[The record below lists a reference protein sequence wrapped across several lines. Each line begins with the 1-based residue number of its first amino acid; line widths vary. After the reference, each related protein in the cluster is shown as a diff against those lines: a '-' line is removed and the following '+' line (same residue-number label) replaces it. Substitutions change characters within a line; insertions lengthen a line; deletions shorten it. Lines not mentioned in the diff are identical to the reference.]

1 MFQPLFVRSLSEEEK
16 TQLAVRCS
24 APAREESW
32 RAAVILRSAEGES
45 AADIGRALGFHPSN
59 VKKWIRKFNQEGI
72 AGIAPRK
79 RGPRE
84 GPRPRF
90 SREDITRLLDLAAC
104 DPASLGLGF
113 EKWTA
118 QKLANAAVERGIVE
132 RISHVTVRQV
142 LKRNSAV
149 DPANDSKAA
158 DE

>member
-1 MFQPLFVRSLSEEEK
+1 MFQPLFVRSLSDEEK
-16 TQLAVRCS
+16 TQLAARSS

-104 DPASLGLGF
+104 DPTSLGLGF

-118 QKLANAAVERGIVE
+118 QKLANVAVERGIVE
-132 RISHVTVRQV
+132 RISHV
-142 LKRNSAV
+142 
-149 DPANDSKAA
+149 
-158 DE
+158 